1 MPHAMPSIKQANI
14 TVRRYHRGMAPLFSL
29 QSVLRGMGRA
39 TLRWLAGWW
48 RIIVF
53 GAEILV
59 LVLSPASYRAAS
71 RAHLMRH
78 IYLAAAPSLLWF
90 TVLTAL
96 VSLVLIRI
104 VVVTTLSYGLSQ
116 YAVEMVVR
124 VLVLELIPL
133 TAALF
138 VAVRYSI
145 PRGSELYKART
156 RGGFDALRSQGLDPL
171 AHELLPTVVAG
182 VFAVLMLAAIS
193 CVVSLVLAY
202 LTLYGFTT
210 SAFMGYTRTV
220 GQVFNPAV
228 TLIFG
233 LKTIFFSLAV
243 SLIPTGLAL
252 QDLPRD
258 LSRASVELQGLIRM
272 FAVLL
277 LVEVASLV
285 GNYY

>member
-1 MPHAMPSIKQANI
+1 MS
-14 TVRRYHRGMAPLFSL
+14 PLYSL
-29 QSVLRGMGRA
+29 LSALREMGQA

-48 RIIVF
+48 RIVVL
-53 GAEILV
+53 GSEILV
-59 LVLSPASYRAAS
+59 LVLSPPSYRAAS
-71 RAHLMRH
+71 RAGMVRH
-78 IYLAAAPSLLWF
+78 IYMATAPNLLWF

-96 VSLVLIRI
+96 FSLVVIRI
-104 VVVTTLSYGLSQ
+104 VVVTALSYGLSQ
-116 YAVEMVVR
+116 YALEMVVR

-138 VAVRYSI
+138 VAVRYTI
-145 PRGSELYKART
+145 PRGSELYKMRT
-156 RGGFDALRSQGLDPL
+156 RGGFDALRAQGLEPV
-171 AHELLPTVVAG
+171 AHELLPSVVAG
-182 VFAVLMLAAIS
+182 VFAVLTLAAVS
-193 CVVSLVLAY
+193 CLVSLVLAY
-202 LTLYGFTT
+202 VTVYGFTS
-210 SAFMGYTRTV
+210 SAFPGYTRTV

-233 LKTIFFSLAV
+233 LKTLFFSLAV
-243 SLIPTGLAL
+243 SLIPAGISL
-252 QDLPRD
+252 QDLPRN